1 MSILTVKGAT
11 VTYNRVQALSN
22 VSFSVQDGDYF
33 CVVGS
38 NGSGK
43 TSLIKGI
50 LGLVPLSG
58 GSVEF
63 SVTLEET
70 AYLPQVSSITR
81 SMPATVLEVVK
92 TGVQKRGRRLPLYT
106 REDTKA
112 ALDALRE
119 LGMEDMRARRVDEL
133 SGGQLQRLL
142 LARALCRKPKLLIL
156 DEPCAGLDENV
167 TDNLYA
173 ILHELNAERA
183 VTILMVSHDLGQVA
197 QYALHV
203 AVLDHTL
210 AFCGGKADW
219 LMFRK
224 EEKL

>member
-112 ALDALRE
+112 ALDALHE

-142 LARALCRKPKLLIL
+142 LARALCRKPKFLIL

-210 AFCGGKADW
+210 AFCGSKADW
-219 LMFRK
+219 LTFRK
-224 EEKL
+224 EEKP

>member
-173 ILHELNAERA
+173 ILHDLNAERA

-210 AFCGGKADW
+210 AFCGSKADW
-219 LMFRK
+219 LTFRK
-224 EEKL
+224 EEKP